1 MQNMIQR
8 IIDADNEAKVLE
20 AENRRIAEDQKEEI
34 EKQAEEM
41 YDNYISAAME
51 TVKKNDAREE
61 QKTEKA
67 WQEISAKQN
76 SAMIKLK
83 ADFENNRDRWVDE
96 IVSRVIE
103 SA

>member
-20 AENRRIAEDQKEEI
+20 AENRRKAEAQKEEI
-34 EKQAEEM
+34 EKQAKEM
-41 YDNYISAAME
+41 YDNYISTAME
-51 TVKKNDAREE
+51 TVKKNDALEE

-83 ADFENNRDRWVDE
+83 ADFESNRDRWVDE

>member
-20 AENRRIAEDQKEEI
+20 AENRRKAEAQKEEI
-34 EKQAEEM
+34 EKQAKEM

-51 TVKKNDAREE
+51 TVKKNDALEE

-76 SAMIKLK
+76 SAMIKLRS
-83 ADFENNRDRWVDE
+83 DFENNRERWVDE

>member
-1 MQNMIQR
+1 
-8 IIDADNEAKVLE
+8 
-20 AENRRIAEDQKEEI
+20 
-34 EKQAEEM
+34 
-41 YDNYISAAME
+41 ME
-51 TVKKNDAREE
+51 TVKKNDALEE

>member
-20 AENRRIAEDQKEEI
+20 AENRRKAEAQKEEI
-34 EKQAEEM
+34 EKQAKEM
-41 YDNYISAAME
+41 YDNYISTAME
-51 TVKKNDAREE
+51 TVKKNDALEE

>member
-20 AENRRIAEDQKEEI
+20 AENRRKAEAQKEEI
-34 EKQAEEM
+34 EKQAKEM

-51 TVKKNDAREE
+51 TVKKNDALEE

>member
-20 AENRRIAEDQKEEI
+20 AENRRKAEAQKEEI
-34 EKQAEEM
+34 EKQAKEM

-51 TVKKNDAREE
+51 TVKKNDALEE

-67 WQEISAKQN
+67 WQEISAKQK